1 MWETSLP
8 QVVMIDTTVSRSFGF
23 FLGETFGRLRR
34 NNRDDYHDALIRIVL
49 SFFFVVSSQHLDTA
63 FKGDPLGLSAF
74 TSIAFGYH
82 LGSQSVF
89 LHLVCRPSDVRFRQA
104 AALFLDTSTTLFI
117 PLLWPVFGL
126 VLVPWVL
133 WSSRLFWIKAR
144 AEQDAGDKTP
154 VLGSSVAQEQIITA
168 SHDLKAPLGGIISTV
183 EVLQAT
189 EISDEQRQLLRL
201 LKASCRVLRTC
212 ADQVLDG
219 DRLLNASLTIDRT
232 NDDLR
237 SRLKDITDI
246 GHALSLEKGLNFVSH
261 IAPEVPE
268 TWFGDGAKL
277 DQILINLIA
286 NAVKFTD
293 HGSVSLNVG
302 LKKTGTRGRRHQSIL
317 RFTVRDSGIGL
328 SHRSQNTVFER
339 YVQAKEHHSQRR
351 TGHGLGLA
359 ICRKTIEIMGGE
371 LTVDSMLGQGTEFQI
386 DLPLMKKPMGIED
399 DGTPSKKHFVLKPGA
414 RAKAQKILVVDDD
427 PFTRRVYGFIAK
439 QLAAQIDFATTGK
452 DGLRKIKTK
461 HYDVLLLDQNLPDS
475 NGLEIASQ
483 IQSID
488 QSIYIILVTGDIA
501 VTSPSIWKSVGI
513 RAMFEKPIDR
523 LSLQNEL
530 TRLLNASH

>member
-1 MWETSLP
+1 M
-8 QVVMIDTTVSRSFGF
+8 VDTTVSRSFGF

-34 NNRDDYHDALIRIVL
+34 DNRDDYHDALVRIVL
-49 SFFFVVSSQHLDTA
+49 SFFFVVSSQHFETA
-63 FKGDPLGLSAF
+63 FKGDPLALCAF
-74 TSIAFGYH
+74 TSIAFGFH
-82 LGSQSVF
+82 LGAQSVF
-89 LHLVCRPSDVRFRQA
+89 LHLVCRPSDGSFRRQ

-117 PLLWPVFGL
+117 PLLSPVFGL
-126 VLVPWVL
+126 VLVPWLL

-144 AEQDAGDKTP
+144 AEQDSGDKMP
-154 VLGSSVAQEQIITA
+154 VPRSSVAQEQIVTA

-219 DRLLNASLTIDRT
+219 DRLLNSSLTIDRT

-237 SRLKDITDI
+237 SRLKDITDV
-246 GHALSLEKGLNFVSH
+246 GHALSLEKGLNFVSY
-261 IAPEVPE
+261 IAPEVPNI
-268 TWFGDGAKL
+268 WFGDGAKL

-293 HGSVSLNVG
+293 HGSVSLTVS
-302 LKKTGTRGRRHQSIL
+302 LKKTGARGRCHQSIL
-317 RFTVRDSGIGL
+317 RFIVRDSGIGI

-339 YVQAKEHHSQRR
+339 YVQAKEHHCQRR
-351 TGHGLGLA
+351 AGHGLGLA
-359 ICRKTIEIMGGE
+359 ICRETIAIMGGE
-371 LTVDSMLGQGTEFQI
+371 LTVDSMPGQGTAFQI
-386 DLPLMKKPMGIED
+386 DLPLSKKPTGIEG
-399 DGTPSKKHFVLKPGA
+399 DGGTSKKLFVLKPGPHVKT
-414 RAKAQKILVVDDD
+414 RKILVVDDD

-439 QLAAQIDFATTGK
+439 QLAAQIDFVSTGK

-461 HYDVLLLDQNLPDS
+461 HYDVLLLDHNLPDS
-475 NGLEIASQ
+475 NGLEIAAQ

-488 QSIYIILVTGDIA
+488 QSIYIILVTGDMA
-501 VTSPSIWKSVGI
+501 VTFPSIWKSVGI

-530 TRLLNASH
+530 TRLLEASH